1 MKRIT
6 IIGAGFG
13 ALSTVRELRRHDKR
27 SEITLIAPR
36 AELIYLPSLIWI
48 PSRLRRAHDLRVDL
62 TGFFETH
69 GVRHVAARAVGIEN
83 DGRRVLTDAGESV
96 DNDGLVIASGGRF
109 LKKLPGIEHAITL
122 CEGIDAARRIRDRL
136 AGMDGGTIALGFGAN
151 PKEPQAVRGGPMF
164 ELMFGLDSLLR
175 RQGRRERFKLV
186 FFSGSERPGA
196 RLGEQAVDG
205 LLREMR
211 RRGIEVRLGHKPVRF
226 EADRV
231 VTEKAE
237 FAADLILFM
246 PGMTG
251 PDWTA
256 EAGLPLSP
264 GGLIQADEHT
274 RVAGVER
281 VYVVGDSGSFPG
293 PDWMPKQA
301 HMADLQAVAAARNL
315 LAELD
320 GRPAQETFKT
330 ELVCIIDTLQK
341 GILVYRGPKRTLV
354 LPASRLFHW
363 LKRAFEHH
371 YLALYRKPK
380 PPR

>member
-1 MKRIT
+1 MKHIT

-13 ALSTVRELRRHDKR
+13 ALSTVRELRRHDKHA
-27 SEITLIAPR
+27 EITLVAPR

-48 PSRLRRAHDLRVDL
+48 PSGVRRTDDLRIDL
-62 TGFFETH
+62 SGFFETH
-69 GVRHVAARAVGIEN
+69 RVRHVAARAIGLEN
-83 DGRRVLTDAGESV
+83 GGRRVLTDTGESL

-122 CEGIDAARRIRDRL
+122 CEGIDAARSIRDRL
-136 AGMDGGTIALGFGAN
+136 SQMEGGTIALGFGAN

-164 ELMFGLDSLLR
+164 ELMLGLDTLLR
-175 RQGRRERFKLV
+175 QQRRRERFKLV
-186 FFSGSERPGA
+186 FFNGSPRPGA
-196 RLGEQAVDG
+196 RLGERAVDG
-205 LLREMR
+205 LLREMQR
-211 RRGIEVRLGHKPVRF
+211 RDIEARLGHKPVRF

-231 VTEKAE
+231 VTEEGE

-246 PGMTG
+246 PGMSG
-251 PDWTA
+251 PDWA
-256 EAGLPLSP
+256 GESGLPLSP

-274 RVAGVER
+274 RVAGFER

-320 GRPAQETFKT
+320 GRPVQETFKT
-330 ELVCIIDTLQK
+330 ELVCIIDTLEK
-341 GILVYRGPKRTLV
+341 GILVYRSPKRTLI
-354 LPASRLFHW
+354 LPACRLFHW

>member
-6 IIGAGFG
+6 IVGAGFG
-13 ALSTVRELRRHDKR
+13 ALSTVRELRRHDKHA
-27 SEITLIAPR
+27 EITLVAPH
-36 AELIYLPSLIWI
+36 AQLIYLPSLIWI
-48 PSRLRRAHDLRVDL
+48 PSRLRKTDDLRIDL
-62 TGFFETH
+62 RAFFETH
-69 GVRHVAARAVGIEN
+69 RVRHIAARAIGLEN
-83 DGRRVLTDAGESV
+83 GGRRVLVDRGEALE
-96 DNDGLVIASGGRF
+96 NDGLVIASGGRF

-122 CEGIDAARRIRDRL
+122 CEGVDAARSIRERL
-136 AGMDGGTIALGFGAN
+136 NQMDGGTIALGFGAN

-164 ELMFGLDSLLR
+164 ELMFGLDTLLR
-175 RQGRRERFKLV
+175 RQNRRDRFRLV
-186 FFSGSERPGA
+186 FFNGSERPGT
-196 RLGEQAVDG
+196 RLGERAVDG

-211 RRGIEVRLGHKPVRF
+211 RRDIEMRLGSKPLRF

-231 VTEKAE
+231 ATENGE

-251 PDWTA
+251 PDWAA

-320 GRPAQETFKT
+320 GKSPQETFKT
-330 ELVCIIDTLQK
+330 ELVCIIDTLEK
-341 GILVYRGPKRTLV
+341 GILVYRSPKRTV
-354 LPASRLFHW
+354 ILPACRAFHW
-363 LKRAFEHH
+363 LKRGFEHH

-380 PPR
+380 APR

>member
-6 IIGAGFG
+6 IVGAGFG
-13 ALSTVRELRRHDKR
+13 ALSTVRELRRHDKHA
-27 SEITLIAPR
+27 EITLVAPH
-36 AELIYLPSLIWI
+36 AHLIYLPSLIWI
-48 PSRLRRAHDLRVDL
+48 PSRLRRAHDLRIDL
-62 TGFFETH
+62 KGFFETH
-69 GVRHVAARAVGIEN
+69 GVRHIAARVAGLEN

-122 CEGIDAARRIRDRL
+122 CEGIDAAQSIRERL
-136 AGMDGGTIALGFGAN
+136 SRMDGGTIALGFGAN

-164 ELMFGLDSLLR
+164 ELMFGLDTLLR
-175 RQGRRERFKLV
+175 RQKRRERFKLV
-186 FFSGSERPGA
+186 FFNGSERPGA
-196 RLGEQAVDG
+196 RLGERAVDG

-211 RRGIEVRLGHKPVRF
+211 RRDIEARLGSKPVRF

-231 VTEKAE
+231 VTEDGE

-251 PDWTA
+251 PDWAA
-256 EAGLPLSP
+256 EAGLPLSS

-274 RVAGVER
+274 RVTGIER

-320 GRPAQETFKT
+320 GRAPQETFKT
-330 ELVCIIDTLQK
+330 ELVCIIDTLEK
-341 GILVYRGPKRTLV
+341 GILVYRSPKRTV
-354 LPASRLFHW
+354 ILPSCRVFHW